1 MPANEVSDLPR
12 IPHLDKLAHFTF
24 YFVFTI
30 LFFLTLKYEC
40 KYVKKVVYFYT
51 FSFIAAFLLGISLE
65 VLQKITTSTRSGEFL
80 DVLFNTFGTV
90 VALLFVKI
98 IDKKLLI
105 NVK

>member
-24 YFVFTI
+24 YFVFAI

-40 KYVKKVVYFYT
+40 KYVKKLVYIYT
-51 FSFIAAFLLGISLE
+51 FSFIAAFLLGISME
-65 VLQKITTSTRSGEFL
+65 VLQKIITSTRSGEFL
-80 DVLFNTFGTV
+80 DILFNTFGTV
-90 VALLFVKI
+90 VALLFVAI